1 MWEAGGLDYNHRE
14 ELLKNPLPLP
24 PANII
29 LAAVIVSQQQQQ
41 QQQQHQQQEPGPCI
55 FSELGQA

>member
-41 QQQQHQQQEPGPCI
+41 QQQQQQ
-55 FSELGQA
+55 